1 MTVGGTLRDL
11 VPSVGDFGGEENVKA
26 AYICLRSGVEK
37 SLTSEAM
44 VVDAASEGKDD
55 DPSKGEK

>member
-1 MTVGGTLRDL
+1 MSTGGTLRDL
-11 VPSVGDFGGEENVKA
+11 VSPVGDFGGEENVKA

-44 VVDAASEGKDD
+44 GPASEGKDD